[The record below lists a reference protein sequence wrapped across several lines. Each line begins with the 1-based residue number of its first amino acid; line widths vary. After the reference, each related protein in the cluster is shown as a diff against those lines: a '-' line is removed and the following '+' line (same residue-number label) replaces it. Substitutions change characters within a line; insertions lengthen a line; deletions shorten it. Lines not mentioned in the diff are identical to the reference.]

1 MKNHEMSM
9 KNRNIYKDMVTVTV
23 LCVLAVV
30 LVRMGKSYMQEQK
43 SYGFTI
49 QSEKELTQE
58 VVKEFQNIS
67 GICRFEPVDTV
78 PITIKLQE
86 YTMETNLTG
95 VDLKE
100 YPLKWEEAEEKTVLG
115 NTSALFFGKNS
126 FQSFADKNGHS
137 PGKNQIKTWI
147 GQYSEITLTITDE
160 TGRVRKAKISG
171 ILKESENRIY
181 MDKTQMEQIFP
192 DSVHTTGG
200 YMEIYGYQ
208 NSKKAKELLESSG
221 FTVE

>member
-1 MKNHEMSM
+1 ME
-9 KNRNIYKDMVTVTV
+9 NRNIYKDMVIVTV
-23 LCVLAVV
+23 LCVLAVL
-30 LVRMGKSYMQEQK
+30 LVRIGKAYMQEQK

-67 GICRFEPVDTV
+67 GICQFEPADTV
-78 PITIKLQE
+78 QVTIRLQE
-86 YTMETNLTG
+86 YTMEADLTG

-126 FQSFADKNGHS
+126 FQSFIDKNGRS

-147 GQYSEITLTITDE
+147 RQYPEISLTITDE

-171 ILKESENRIY
+171 ILKESGNRIY
-181 MDKTQMEQIFP
+181 MANTQMKEIFA
-192 DSVHTTGG
+192 DSAHTTGG

-221 FTVE
+221 FTVEE